1 MPIFSLA
8 NAGVEISRS
17 DFTSP
22 VALSVMLGLF
32 VGKPAGIF
40 LFSWLAVRFGIAKL
54 PEGIGWGVIT
64 GGGFLAG
71 IGFTMAIFIAG
82 LALDGALLNAAKVG
96 ILAGSVLS
104 AIAGVSMLVLFL
116 PKNPKDGRTDETI

>member
-1 MPIFSLA
+1 
-8 NAGVEISRS
+8 
-17 DFTSP
+17 
-22 VALSVMLGLF
+22 MLGLF

-82 LALDGALLNAAKVG
+82 LALDGTLLNAAKVG